1 MNRINLTKLS
11 AQQLIALH
19 RSTLRELYDRGIV
32 RTMNAP
38 QGDYAERLVAEAY
51 GGKLAP
57 NSEKSWDIATPEGV
71 RIQVKS
77 RVLHP
82 DRPGTRQ
89 MSVFRSW
96 GFDLAVVILFSNED
110 LSITQAVEL
119 EAAVIKEH
127 ARYVAHVNGWNLVA
141 TPQIM
146 ALGRDITA
154 EIQGAALAL

>member
-1 MNRINLTKLS
+1 MNQVDLTKLS
-11 AQQLIALH
+11 AHQLIALH

-51 GGKLAP
+51 DGELAP
-57 NSEKSWDIATPEGV
+57 NSEKSWDVATPDGHN
-71 RIQVKS
+71 IQVKS
-77 RVLHP
+77 RVVQEN
-82 DRPGTRQ
+82 RPGTRQ

-119 EAAVIKEH
+119 DASVIKEH
-127 ARYVAHVNGWNLVA
+127 ARYVKHVNGWTVTA
-141 TPQIM
+141 TPDIM
-146 ALGRDITA
+146 ALGRDITMD
-154 EIQGAALAL
+154 IQRAAITL